1 MLTYAPFFIL
11 CLVTVEA
18 FSILCWQS
26 VWHIGWRNSPY
37 EWEYWMRKYHH
48 LHIQAVLEH
57 HLVSEKHAVSALAH
71 FNKAACEWKWLRTKE
86 QMVSP
91 GSRWLV
97 CSSHTQ
103 GFTVAPTI
111 ICSAFQQKS
120 TFLQDPEV
128 SNANKVVV
136 NPRHFPITRE
146 PRCTWKGEKAFPWN
160 LLRKQ
165 MCIVLAGATTGT
177 IPEDPTARW
186 EIDNWWQVLD
196 DWGAQVTWIS
206 LYIYLNLICI

>member
-11 CLVTVEA
+11 CLVTVGA

-26 VWHIGWRNSPY
+26 VWHIGWRNSSY

-136 NPRHFPITRE
+136 DPRHFPITRE
-146 PRCTWKGEKAFPWN
+146 PRRTWKGEKAFPWN
-160 LLRKQ
+160 AKND
-165 MCIVLAGATTGT
+165 
-177 IPEDPTARW
+177 EN
-186 EIDNWWQVLD
+186 E
-196 DWGAQVTWIS
+196 VTVIIFVVDIRS
-206 LYIYLNLICI
+206 YFS